1 MVVIPMIL
9 PLLAW
14 GAIVILGG
22 GLIGGAIGAL
32 FDDPKKNKL
41 GVLGMQAAGKTRFLS
56 FLRNVP
62 FKQQATSRE
71 AYKAFK
77 YKLKNNKEITILSG
91 FDIGGGDAF
100 RGDYNEI
107 LRNSDVILFFFDINR
122 YLKNDEQSNE
132 ISYQRSCNSRFEHIY
147 SQIKISNKPVIIIAT
162 HKDHVLLPENQMKFR
177 FDSLIQNGNKA
188 YKEMLQNIHYVNLTS
203 ASETKNLIEKIFNS

>member
-1 MVVIPMIL
+1 M
-9 PLLAW
+9 

-41 GVLGMQAAGKTRFLS
+41 GVLGMQTAGKTRFLS

-62 FKQQATSRE
+62 FKEQAAGRV
-71 AYKAFK
+71 AYNEFK
-77 YKLKNNKEITILSG
+77 YKLKNNKEITILAG
-91 FDIGGGDAF
+91 VDIAGGNIF
-100 RGDYNEI
+100 RNNYDEI
-107 LRNSDVILFFFDINR
+107 LQSSDVILYFFDINR
-122 YLKNDEQSNE
+122 YLKNELDEDG
-132 ISYQRSCNSRFEHIY
+132 ILYQRSCNSRFEHIY

-162 HKDHVLLPENQMKFR
+162 HKDHVSFSENEMKFK
-177 FDSLIQNGNKA
+177 FDTLIQNGNKA